1 MSDDKD
7 GGDLSVAEK
16 MAEFLAHGTAVLV
29 SHGVNGDRIGYA
41 AVPHD
46 PAVKY
51 VTVDDVPVFRA
62 IAVPDEVDGRPAV
75 AFYGSWLA
83 ASDKH
88 TGGRAGDAWDADEG
102 EPTDSPV
109 VRRPVVN

>member
-1 MSDDKD
+1 MSDGK
-7 GGDLSVAEK
+7 GDPSVAEK

-29 SHGVNGDRIGYA
+29 SHGVDGDRIGYA

-51 VTVDDVPVFRA
+51 VTVDDVPVFRV
-62 IAVPDEVDGRPAV
+62 IAVPDDIDGRPAV

-83 ASDKH
+83 ASDAH
-88 TGGRAGDAWDADEG
+88 TGGRAGDEG

-109 VRRPVVN
+109 VRRPVIN